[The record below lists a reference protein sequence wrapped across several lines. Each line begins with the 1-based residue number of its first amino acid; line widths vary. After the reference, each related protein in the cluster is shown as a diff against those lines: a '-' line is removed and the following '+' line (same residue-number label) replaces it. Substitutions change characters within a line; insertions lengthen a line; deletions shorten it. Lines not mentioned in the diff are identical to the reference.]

1 MHITGMSIGGIPPFT
16 EQIGV
21 AFDEQVN
28 LFVGPNATGKSTIL
42 RMLQSRET
50 ILRKFD
56 FQLSQDWMNDPRMN
70 FLRVNARNTP
80 NLKEGVNLIPW
91 ICVPAARLTLPMS
104 NDSDLMSSLFASSS
118 PSRVYDNGEEIEP
131 ANPSRRLNDPRYFFD
146 GAEISRFYNEIY
158 QLYRQRR
165 QSPYQLKL
173 SQNEEAKLKAYE
185 CVQTIC
191 ADILVADKTPGKYIY
206 DQPVHGS
213 DLTIATVYE
222 NMSVETTD
230 NTPCD
235 LFIGDLSYGTQG
247 TLLWIW
253 YLALKIADSY
263 NRIDNWD
270 TASAILLIDEVEN
283 HLHPTWQRRVI
294 PALLDHFPGLQ
305 IFATTHSPFVVAGLK
320 RGQVHMLK
328 RGVDGVITY
337 SPNEHDIIGWTTDEI
352 LRTFMGVDEPTDQV
366 TVDRRERLLEL
377 RRKDALTDAEA
388 AEMEALRRQVNE
400 DFLSSS
406 TPLGAQRERY
416 GDMMLEF
423 LRSRQSELS
432 QDGS

>member
-21 AFDEQVN
+21 EFDEQVN
-28 LFVGPNATGKSTIL
+28 LFVGPNASGKSTIL
-42 RMLQSRET
+42 RMLQSRGT
-50 ILRKFD
+50 ILHKFD

-70 FLRVNARNTP
+70 FFRVNARNTP
-80 NLKEGVNLIPW
+80 DLKEGVNLIPW

-118 PSRVYDNGEEIEP
+118 PSRVYDNGEEIES

-191 ADILVADKTPGKYIY
+191 ADILVAGQTPGEYIY

-213 DLTIATVYE
+213 DLTITTVYE
-222 NMSVETTD
+222 NMLVETTD
-230 NTPCD
+230 NTPD
-235 LFIGDLSYGTQG
+235 GLFIGDLSYGTQG

-294 PALLDHFPGLQ
+294 PALLEHFPGLQ
-305 IFATTHSPFVVAGLK
+305 IFATTHSPFVVAG
-320 RGQVHMLK
+320 REVGQVHQLIRDTNGLITVKTNTEPIKGLTSDEISRKYLEVQGPDRPCYGGSGGRVAATPK
-328 RGVDGVITY
+328 RGTARYRG
-337 SPNEHDIIGWTTDEI
+337 
-352 LRTFMGVDEPTDQV
+352 LRGGTA
-366 TVDRRERLLEL
+366 
-377 RRKDALTDAEA
+377 DADARIAPAGESGSA
-388 AEMEALRRQVNE
+388 GR
-400 DFLSSS
+400 
-406 TPLGAQRERY
+406 GA
-416 GDMMLEF
+416 
-423 LRSRQSELS
+423 
-432 QDGS
+432 GSGATGAV